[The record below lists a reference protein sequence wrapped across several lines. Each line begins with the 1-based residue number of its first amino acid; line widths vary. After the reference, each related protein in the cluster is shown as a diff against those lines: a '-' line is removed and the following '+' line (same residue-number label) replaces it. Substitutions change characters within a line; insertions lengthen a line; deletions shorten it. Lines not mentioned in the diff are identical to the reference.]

1 MLSKKFFWLPNIKYE
16 LIKYEVIICKTR
28 KAKIAYYRQHFS
40 ERSKQVVSRKG
51 VTSHFVI
58 TFAFCNNSLSHF
70 VIPDALCN
78 KLLSHSVIIL

>member
-58 TFAFCNNSLSHF
+58 TFA
-70 VIPDALCN
+70 LCN
-78 KLLSHSVIIL
+78 T